1 MDKLDF
7 PVKLPEEAA
16 IWLLENGSGLKVKPH
31 PQKVD
36 VWFVIQEEGLYT
48 CTLSYNNKKG
58 NLYLSGATHIIMAI
72 KKLLGRYLD
81 AGRRGKFLDAEGLA
95 VQFESLWF
103 FYEISV
109 RWFLTYIRRILTPCN
124 MYTGSWTVS
133 PLFVSRKTCA
143 QGFKDCRRSL
153 FWPVRLFLDSHSAKK
168 TLDF

>member
-95 VQFESLWF
+95 VQFESL
-103 FYEISV
+103 
-109 RWFLTYIRRILTPCN
+109 
-124 MYTGSWTVS
+124 
-133 PLFVSRKTCA
+133 
-143 QGFKDCRRSL
+143 
-153 FWPVRLFLDSHSAKK
+153 
-168 TLDF
+168 